1 MFSFLFNKVKRQTSD
16 VRQKSTKP
24 GSHVFRFTS
33 HKLLTAFIG
42 SCLFFSSCENDPDVV
57 NAGSERKPNIEVAH
71 KIESFLS
78 QSGTVRAKLISPYML
93 RYTLDTSYLE
103 FPKTLHVNFF
113 DSLGKIESQVDALY
127 GKYFETRSLIYL
139 KDSVKVFNVKG
150 DTLWTPDL
158 WWDQNTKKFFT
169 DNRVRIRRKDQ
180 RIIGGK
186 GLEATQDLKDIII
199 YKIESPSFVIVPDS
213 MIAN

>member
-1 MFSFLFNKVKRQTSD
+1 MQA
-16 VRQKSTKP
+16 
-24 GSHVFRFTS
+24 
-33 HKLLTAFIG
+33 AFIV

-57 NAGSERKPNIEVAH
+57 NAGNERKPNIEVAH

-113 DSLGKIESQVDALY
+113 DSLGKVESQVDALY
-127 GKYFETRSLIYL
+127 GKYYETRSLIYL

-199 YKIESPSFVIVPDS
+199 YHIESPSFVIVPDS